1 MGYAMGYAERN
12 VWTGLV
18 ASVAGVAVY
27 AAIVLPQL
35 GDRPVDEVEWQWPM
49 VFCVVGALAAAIVA
63 SIVWGIAAGMRDPE
77 TEHRADVR
85 DRDIERMGD
94 RVGQAFSVIGGLVA
108 LVLAMVGGDLFWIG
122 NAIFFGFFLTA
133 TIGSVARL
141 IAYHRGLV

>member
-1 MGYAMGYAERN
+1 MGYVMGYAERN

-35 GDRPVDEVEWQWPM
+35 GDRPVDEIDWQWPM
-49 VFCVVGALAAAIVA
+49 IFCVAGALVAAIVA

-108 LVLAMVGGDLFWIG
+108 LALAMVGGEAFWIG
-122 NAIFFGFFLTA
+122 NAIFAGFFLTA

-141 IAYHRGLV
+141 VAYRRGLA

>member
-1 MGYAMGYAERN
+1 MGYAERN

-18 ASVAGVAVY
+18 ASIAGVAVY

-35 GDRPVDEVEWQWPM
+35 NDRPVADIEWQWPM
-49 VFCVVGALAAAIVA
+49 IFCVVGALAVAIVA
-63 SIVWGIAAGMRDPE
+63 SIVWGIVAGMLDPE

-94 RVGQAFSVIGGLVA
+94 RVGQAFSVIGALVA
-108 LVLAMVGGDLFWIG
+108 LVLAMVGGELFWIG

-141 IAYHRGLV
+141 VAYRRGLA